1 MGFFKGKTIVITGG
15 GGVLCSA
22 MAEGLAAEGARI
34 AILNRTLEKG
44 ERVAG
49 RIKSAGGEAVAVRCD
64 VLSMESLKAAKAES
78 EAALGPCDILINGA
92 GGNDPRG
99 TTSKEYWTSWAA
111 DKAADADAATPLG
124 SFFAMEE
131 AGFRAVFDLNF
142 LGTFLTI
149 QAFARDM
156 IGRPGAAIL
165 NVSSMGSFAPLT
177 KIPAYSAAKAAV
189 NSFTSWLAVHFAEA
203 GLRVNAIAPGFF
215 LTEQNR
221 NLLLKEDG
229 SPSDRTKKILAATPM
244 RRLGEPGDL
253 VGTTKWLCDASASG
267 FVTGIV
273 VPVDGG
279 FMAYSGV

>member
-1 MGFFKGKTIVITGG
+1 MGFLKGKTIVVTGG
-15 GGVLCSA
+15 GGILCSA
-22 MAEGLAAEGARI
+22 MAEGLAADGARI
-34 AILNRTLEKG
+34 SILNRTLEKG
-44 ERVAG
+44 ERVAE
-49 RIKSAGGEAVAVRCD
+49 RIRSAGGEAVAIQCD
-64 VLSMESLKAAKAES
+64 VLSVESLKKAKAES
-78 EAALGPCDILINGA
+78 ETAFGPCDILINGA

-99 TTSKEYWTSWAA
+99 TTTKEYWSSWTA
-111 DKAADADAATPLG
+111 DGAVDADAAAPLG

-131 AGFRAVFDLNF
+131 AGFRSVFDLNF

-156 IGRPGAAIL
+156 IGRPGASIV
-165 NVSSMGSFAPLT
+165 NVSSMGAYAPLT

-189 NSFTSWLAVHFAEA
+189 NNFTSWLAVHFAEA
-203 GLRVNAIAPGFF
+203 GLRVNAIAPGFY

-244 RRLGEPGDL
+244 RRLGVAADL
-253 VGTTKWLCDASASG
+253 VGPTKWLCDASASG

>member
-1 MGFFKGKTIVITGG
+1 MGFLKGKTIVITGG

-22 MAEGLAAEGARI
+22 MAEGLAKEGARI
-34 AILNRTLEKG
+34 SILNRTLAKG
-44 ERVAG
+44 ERVAE
-49 RIKSAGGEAVAVRCD
+49 RIRQSGGEAVAIECN
-64 VLSMESLKAAKAES
+64 VLIAESLKKAKAES
-78 EAALGPCDILINGA
+78 EAAFGPCDILINGA

-99 TTSKEYWTSWAA
+99 TTSKEYWSSWAK
-111 DKAADADAATPLG
+111 DGAADADAASPLG
-124 SFFAMEE
+124 SFFGMEE

-156 IGRPGAAIL
+156 IGRPGASIV
-165 NVSSMGSFAPLT
+165 NISSMSGFFPLT

-189 NSFTSWLAVHFAEA
+189 NNFTSWLAVHFAES

-229 SPSDRTKKILAATPM
+229 SPSDRTKKILDHTPM
-244 RRLGEPGDL
+244 RRLGVPADL
-253 VGTTKWLCDASASG
+253 IGPVNWICDASLSG
-267 FVTGIV
+267 FITGTVIA
-273 VPVDGG
+273 VDGG
-279 FMAYSGV
+279 FQAYSGV